1 MSQHE
6 IVFIILAIILVD
18 LLLLAAF
25 NYLRIIYMVAKII
38 RRGIKQRRRKSMLMK
53 KKLAKKISSTTIAFF
68 LF

>member
-6 IVFIILAIILVD
+6 ILFMTLAIILVD

-53 KKLAKKISSTTIAFF
+53 KKLAKKISSTTIASF